1 MLIILSPA
9 KTMNMADTGRQ
20 LPETAPLFGT
30 DARFLASK
38 MQAYTRP
45 ELEKILHISPALAD
59 ATYRQY
65 QQFGSAGNRGKQ
77 ALLAYNGS
85 VFKAINASAFSEPYP
100 HYIHFIRSGPPT
112 RPNRSLSDRFLLKT
126 ERNTR
131 QSIRL
136 LASEINRSLNRS
148 LPASRRNYH

>member
-45 ELEKILHISPALAD
+45 
-59 ATYRQY
+59 
-65 QQFGSAGNRGKQ
+65 
-77 ALLAYNGS
+77 
-85 VFKAINASAFSEPYP
+85 
-100 HYIHFIRSGPPT
+100 
-112 RPNRSLSDRFLLKT
+112 
-126 ERNTR
+126 
-131 QSIRL
+131 
-136 LASEINRSLNRS
+136 
-148 LPASRRNYH
+148 